1 MADAFVLA
9 AGEDHGR
16 LSQLGGTRF
25 RALIEVAGKS
35 MVERVLAALRAAR
48 RTNRIAVVAP
58 SAVLDSLPRNLVDVS
73 VVSGSTLVEN
83 VMRGVAALADGELI
97 LFAHADAPLV
107 SPAAI
112 DDFLER
118 AEPMNPDLAYA
129 IVSREAVEKR
139 FPRSHRTYARLREG
153 SFTGTN
159 IVLVKPQFLMRRQ
172 DLIRDFYQHRKSPV
186 RLAGMLGAGFVLRL
200 LSGTLT
206 LAHLERRIG
215 QVVGGE
221 ARAIVSEH
229 AELAFD
235 VDKPEDLEIIRQS
248 VGQ

>member
-16 LSQLGGTRF
+16 LAQLGGTRF
-25 RALIEVAGKS
+25 RALIDVGGAT
-35 MVERVLAALRAAR
+35 MVERVLSALRQAQ
-48 RTNRIAVVAP
+48 RTKRVAVVAP
-58 SAVLDSLPRNLVDVS
+58 SEVLQRVPAGLADIS
-73 VVSGSTLVEN
+73 VTAGATLIDN
-83 VMRGVAALADGELI
+83 VLRGIAALADGGLI

-107 SPAAI
+107 TPAAI
-112 DDFLER
+112 DDFLDQ

-129 IVSREAVEKR
+129 IVPREAVEKR
-139 FPRSHRTYARLREG
+139 FPHGHRTYARLREG

-159 IVLVKPQFLMRRQ
+159 IVLVKPEFIMRRQ
-172 DLIRDFYQHRKSPV
+172 DLVREFYQHRKSPI

-200 LSGTLT
+200 LAGTLT

-221 ARAIVSEH
+221 ARAIVSH
-229 AELAFD
+229 HPELAFD
-235 VDKPEDLEIIRQS
+235 VDKAEDLEIVREA
-248 VGQ
+248 VGD